1 MLEPGIG
8 ERVVAVAD
16 FVEKKFVRLGD
27 RDATQLLG
35 E

>member
-16 FVEKKFVRLGD
+16 LAEKKFVRLGD
-27 RDATQLLG
+27 RDATQLFG